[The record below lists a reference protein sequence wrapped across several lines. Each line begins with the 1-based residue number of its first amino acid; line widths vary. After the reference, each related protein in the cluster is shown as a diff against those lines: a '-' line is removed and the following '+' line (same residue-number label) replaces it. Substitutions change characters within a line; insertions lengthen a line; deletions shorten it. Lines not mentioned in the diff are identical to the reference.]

1 MHLRFAACWLSIAG
15 VLSAASLETPSSAE
29 FCGRCHRA
37 ILDAWKT
44 SAHARAMESP
54 LFQDALGMAETE
66 FGAGATRMCL
76 DCHSPVGV
84 LTGDRALRQKVSWE
98 GITCD
103 YCHSIRDISLGGTNP
118 RVKVEFSLV
127 KSGPLKD
134 IQAPAHEAIFSPL
147 HTSSVACAPCHE
159 YRNSLG
165 LPVLT
170 TFSEWKDSRYA
181 KEGKACQSCHMY
193 EVAGDVV
200 DPKIRKSAQ
209 AKVNLHQMPGGHSIT
224 QLNKT
229 VKMRLSSIREND
241 QLKVSVEVS
250 NVAAGHYVP
259 TGSPMRQ
266 LVLEVQA
273 DPYNGAHFRQERR
286 YQRTV
291 ADRQGAVVAREHVA
305 FFNGAKVLSDTRLA
319 PDETRT
325 EAFSFPVPSGVAV
338 QLKATLWYY
347 YSPLARNEAEQRVT
361 FNSITRLVR

>member
-1 MHLRFAACWLSIAG
+1 MWW
-15 VLSAASLETPSSAE
+15 TPRS
-29 FCGRCHRA
+29 
-37 ILDAWKT
+37 
-44 SAHARAMESP
+44 
-54 LFQDALGMAETE
+54 
-66 FGAGATRMCL
+66 
-76 DCHSPVGV
+76 
-84 LTGDRALRQKVSWE
+84 
-98 GITCD
+98 
-103 YCHSIRDISLGGTNP
+103 
-118 RVKVEFSLV
+118 
-127 KSGPLKD
+127 
-134 IQAPAHEAIFSPL
+134 
-147 HTSSVACAPCHE
+147 
-159 YRNSLG
+159 
-165 LPVLT
+165 
-170 TFSEWKDSRYA
+170 
-181 KEGKACQSCHMY
+181 
-193 EVAGDVV
+193 
-200 DPKIRKSAQ
+200 RKSAL

-229 VKMRLSSIREND
+229 VKLRLSSTREKD
-241 QLKVSVEVS
+241 QLKVSVDVS

-325 EAFSFPVPSGVAV
+325 EQFSFPVPSGVAV